1 ATYTQVFPHVLMF
14 RVSGRG
20 KDLLLMGSNQPLNLD
35 RLSERIGDPR
45 VAAELARV
53 NLSSEADVRSW
64 FVCDE
69 KTLGPAVAGAMINT
83 DDNMH
88 IETTVPRE
96 TFRPLMQSNAQWV
109 EALAMPR

>member
-1 ATYTQVFPHVLMF
+1 
-14 RVSGRG
+14 
-20 KDLLLMGSNQPLNLD
+20 MGSNQPLNLD
-35 RLSERIGDPR
+35 RLPERIADPR

-69 KTLGPAVAGAMINT
+69 TRLGPAVAGAKINT

-96 TFRPLMQSNAQWV
+96 AFRPLMQSNAQWV
-109 EALAMPR
+109 AGASYAA